1 MAEQV
6 VSPGVFLNENDQS
19 FISQGPIQAG
29 AALIGPTVLGKV
41 NIPTLVTSYSDFV
54 NKFGSTFVSGGE
66 VFSYLTSISAYDYFN
81 KGGKTLLVTR
91 VASGSW
97 TPASSTTIGANFNAT
112 SASFALQ
119 TITPGV
125 VMNSSSSLDSFGALA
140 SGSNLNVRWEI
151 SQASSASGTFTL
163 LVRRGDDTTNQKNV
177 LETFS
182 NLSLDPLSPNYIERA
197 IGNQTYTVATDG
209 STDYLQVT
217 GSYANISRYVRV
229 SAVNYSTPNY
239 FDNAGV
245 PKPQFTGS
253 LPRIASGSFNS
264 ATGTLPTSMNM
275 YQNIASQ
282 SQGLTESNYTVALS
296 LLRNKDEYQ
305 FNVISTPGLLNQYH
319 SSTLSTLLSNTQ
331 DRGDSIAVIDLV
343 AYGSLI
349 NAVTSQATSIDNS
362 YAATYWPWVQ
372 MLDPG
377 TGKLVWVPASTVVP
391 GVYAY
396 TDTIS
401 QPWFAPAG
409 FANGALTTVTQ
420 VERKLP
426 ESSRNEL
433 YLAKVNPIATF
444 PGQGIAIYGQKT
456 LQTAASAL
464 DRVNVR
470 RLLITLKS
478 YIGQVA
484 NTLVFQNNTLALRN
498 SFLATINPY
507 LESVK
512 QKEGLYGYKVVMDD
526 SNNTAATI
534 DQNKLIGQIYIQ
546 PSKAVEFVILDFVVQ
561 PTGATF
567 PQ

>member
-182 NLSLDPLSPNYIERA
+182 NLSLDPLSPNYVERA

-229 SAVNYSTPNY
+229 SAVNYPTPNY

-245 PKPQFTGS
+245 PKPQYTGS

-264 ATGTLPTSMNM
+264 ATGTLPNSMNM

-282 SQGLTESNYTVALS
+282 TQGLTGSDYTVALS

-305 FNVISTPGLLNQYH
+305 FNVISTPGLLYEYH

-331 DRGDSIAVIDLV
+331 DRGDSIAVVDLV
-343 AYGSLI
+343 EYGSLI
-349 NAVTSQATSIDNS
+349 NAVTSQATGIDNS

-396 TDTIS
+396 TDSIS

-420 VERKLP
+420 AERKLP

-470 RLLITLKS
+470 RLLIALKS

-498 SFLATINPY
+498 SFLATVNPY

-512 QKEGLYGYKVVMDD
+512 QKEGLFGYKVVMDD